1 MKNLILFLI
10 LFISFNGITQK
21 TMKDTSEICFPYIVA
36 KKIALDLNKLDSIS
50 NVSKLTDIE
59 LNETKKKVMFQEN
72 IINTM
77 EQKEKNY
84 EIQIQKEEEKY
95 KIVDEQNKELRKEVK
110 KIKVKNTVIEI
121 VGGAIITILSG
132 VLVFK

>member
-1 MKNLILFLI
+1 MKNLILFFI
-10 LFISFNGITQK
+10 LFISFNGFSQK
-21 TMKDTSEICFPYIVA
+21 PIKDTSEICFPYPVA
-36 KKIALDLNKLDSIS
+36 KKIALDLNKLDSVT

-84 EIQIQKEEEKY
+84 ELQIQKEGEKY

-110 KIKVKNTVIEI
+110 KLKVKNTVIEI
-121 VGGAIITILSG
+121 VGGSIITILSG
-132 VLVFK
+132 AILFK

>member
-1 MKNLILFLI
+1 MKNLILFFI
-10 LFISFNGITQK
+10 LLLSFNGISQK
-21 TMKDTSEICFPYIVA
+21 TVKDTNEICFPYPVA
-36 KKIALDLNKLDSIS
+36 KKIALDLNKLDSVI

-84 EIQIQKEEEKY
+84 ELQIQKEEEKY

-110 KIKVKNTVIEI
+110 KLKVKNTVIEI
-121 VGGAIITILSG
+121 VGGSIITILSG
-132 VLVFK
+132 AILFK